1 MAKKENPA
9 WWTAFTC
16 LAPLAGKTRQKTC
29 TRGHRSSTLEIVGK
43 WVYFA
48 VSVVVIGVI
57 AYYVYQHRVWLGLG
71 SAGGGVPTEETNTE
85 LEPAHVSW
93 HAVDRVQDGFRID
106 MPSDTSEIQ
115 IPAYNVMGGAE
126 EMDMLVATPN
136 AETTYAVAWDDN
148 PPVVRASGEAV
159 ERTLDNAR
167 DGALARTQTTLMGES
182 RTNFLGYPGRDFSG
196 RNQSGGLFNA
206 RLILK
211 GTKLYM
217 MIVAFPAPSA
227 RRDEDVNH
235 FFDSF
240 KLTSTARGQ

>member
-1 MAKKENPA
+1 
-9 WWTAFTC
+9 
-16 LAPLAGKTRQKTC
+16 
-29 TRGHRSSTLEIVGK
+29 VVK

-48 VSVVVIGVI
+48 VILVVIGAVGYF
-57 AYYVYQHRVWLGLG
+57 AYEHRAWLGLG
-71 SAGGGVPTEETNTE
+71 SSGGGVPTEEAETGQQ
-85 LEPAHVSW
+85 PAHVSW
-93 HAVDRVQDGFRID
+93 HAVDRTQDGFRID

-115 IPAYNVMGGAE
+115 VPAYDDTGGAE
-126 EMDMLVATPN
+126 EMDMIVATPN
-136 AETTYAVAWDDN
+136 AETTYAVVWDDN
-148 PPVVRASGEAV
+148 PPVERASGGAV

-167 DGALARTQTTLMGES
+167 DGALARTQTTLTGES
-182 RTNFLGYPGRDFSG
+182 HANFMGYPARDFSG
-196 RNQSGGLFNA
+196 KNQSGGLLNA

-240 KLTSTARGQ
+240 KLTSGARGE

>member
-1 MAKKENPA
+1 
-9 WWTAFTC
+9 
-16 LAPLAGKTRQKTC
+16 
-29 TRGHRSSTLEIVGK
+29 VGK

-136 AETTYAVAWDDN
+136 AETTYAIAWDDN
-148 PPVVRASGEAV
+148 PPVERASGEAV

-240 KLTSTARGQ
+240 KLTSGARGE

>member
-1 MAKKENPA
+1 M
-9 WWTAFTC
+9 T
-16 LAPLAGKTRQKTC
+16 
-29 TRGHRSSTLEIVGK
+29 K

-48 VSVVVIGVI
+48 ASVLVIGVI
-57 AYYVYQHRVWLGLG
+57 GYFAYQHRVWLGLSG
-71 SAGGGVPTEETNTE
+71 AGGGVPTEEARPDQR
-85 LEPAHVSW
+85 PAPVSW
-93 HAVDRVQDGFRID
+93 RAVVRVQDGFRIE

-115 IPAYNVMGGAE
+115 VPAYDAAGAAE
-126 EMDMLVATPN
+126 EMDMILATPN
-136 AETTYAVAWDDN
+136 AETTYAVVWDDN
-148 PPVVRASGEAV
+148 PPVERASGEGV

-182 RTNFLGYPGRDFSG
+182 HANYMGYPGRDFSG
-196 RNQSGGLFNA
+196 RNQSGGLLNA

-217 MIVAFPAPSA
+217 MIAAFPAPSA

-240 KLTSTARGQ
+240 KLTATGRGK

>member
-1 MAKKENPA
+1 V
-9 WWTAFTC
+9 T
-16 LAPLAGKTRQKTC
+16 
-29 TRGHRSSTLEIVGK
+29 K

-57 AYYVYQHRVWLGLG
+57 GYFVYQHRVWLGLS
-71 SAGGGVPTEETNTE
+71 SAGGGVPTEETSTDQ
-85 LEPAHVSW
+85 EPAHVSW
-93 HAVDRVQDGFRID
+93 RAVERVQNGFRVE

-115 IPAYNVMGGAE
+115 VPAYDAEGGAE
-126 EMDMLVATPN
+126 EMDMIVATPN
-136 AETTYAVAWDDN
+136 AETTYAVAWNDN
-148 PPVVRASGEAV
+148 PPVERASGEAV

-167 DGALARTQTTLMGES
+167 DGALARTQTTLVGES
-182 RTNFLGYPGRDFSG
+182 RTNYMGYPGRDFSG

-211 GTKLYM
+211 GTTLYM
-217 MIVAFPAPSA
+217 MIAAFPAPSA

-240 KLTSTARGQ
+240 KLTGAGRGE